1 MPGTRSSR
9 PPTCRSW
16 RVAWRGACIRTLRW
30 RPRPKVGRE
39 AVGTGPTSRDRRG
52 GGGVLVGC
60 CGIVRYGGIDGERLA
75 GRGPVAG
82 AVSAGA
88 AGVADRGGACGV
100 GGRVPGDS
108 AEPARRA
115 VPPGG

>member
-9 PPTCRSW
+9 PLMCRSW
-16 RVAWRGACIRTLRW
+16 RGGWRGACIRTFR
-30 RPRPKVGRE
+30 RCPRRRVGRE
-39 AVGTGPTSRDRRG
+39 ALGRWPTSWDARG

-82 AVSAGA
+82 AVSAGS
-88 AGVADRGGACGV
+88 AGVIDRGGPGGV
-100 GGRVPGDS
+100 GGRVPGDP
-108 AEPARRA
+108 AEPVGGA
-115 VPPGG
+115 V